1 MSQTKHFD
9 LIFLG
14 AGLASGTVARFL
26 KLKHPDLRILI
37 LEKKPDTNHSP
48 GESTVGVAGMFFI
61 RDLGLSTY
69 LYLNHLPKNG
79 LRYFFTPE
87 DLTHYPNL
95 EISDCSEIGSNLM
108 PIFPTFQ
115 VDRKRLDKDL
125 WHMNEKLGIT
135 TLYGVSFADSDVSF
149 GSGNDSHT
157 ISYQYDNQTFLASA
171 RWMIQAQGRRSTT
184 FAKIFPA
191 TLDTEHLTAGAW
203 GRYEN
208 VKDIDSLGND
218 QFRSRVGYT
227 SRYLS
232 TNHFMGRGYWIWA
245 IPIARGL
252 VSFGVVYD
260 KVELG
265 RDLCSSEAMNEFFR
279 QHPLVSKL
287 LDGATQIDFQFGT
300 DLAHRASAYCSPD
313 RLALIGDSLMF
324 VDPFYSPGSDL
335 IARQA
340 WYLHHLISASDT
352 DELKHRSQVLNDLIR
367 LEFDSL
373 KLLYCNQYPGFGSFE
388 LYNIKA
394 LWDFHSYT
402 NRVLWNYF
410 SGKAQDFE
418 FCENEVKH
426 QQRGLATTRAI
437 QNGFISLC
445 QWLDDS
451 KMYDR
456 KNLGQY
462 SLRQNRFPIEEQML
476 SGNYS
481 DDDSL
486 LQHLHLCRLVI
497 DELVNLR
504 FQLNGG
510 FSRQFLHD
518 NLLFNTM
525 EKFELNQTWLSG
537 FLNRLS
543 ARFFRQVG
551 ASDTNL
557 LLTIEDLQKDL
568 PHALVNA
575 SESIKSEAREVWNR
589 PLANVVLRDMHGSKN
604 LVRV

>member
-1 MSQTKHFD
+1 MSQPTHYD

-14 AGLASGTVARFL
+14 AGLASGMVARFL
-26 KLKHPDLRILI
+26 KRKNPHLKILI

-79 LRYFFTPE
+79 LRYFFIPDDVSLHE
-87 DLTHYPNL
+87 NL
-95 EISDCSEIGSNLM
+95 MFEDCSEIGSNLL

-115 VDRKRLDKDL
+115 LDRKRLDKDL
-125 WHMNEKLGIT
+125 WHMNEELGIE
-135 TLYGVSFADSDVSF
+135 TLYGVKYSDSDVIF
-149 GSGNDSHT
+149 GDATAVHSIKYCHNNID
-157 ISYQYDNQTFLASA
+157 YVASCA
-171 RWMIQAQGRRSTT
+171 WMIQAQGRRSST
-184 FAKIFPA
+184 FSQIFPS
-191 TLDTEHLTAGAW
+191 TPDSEHLTAGAW
-203 GRYEN
+203 GRYETVN
-208 VKDIDSLGND
+208 DIDSLGSPS
-218 QFRSRVGYT
+218 FFARVGYT

-232 TNHFMGRGYWIWA
+232 TNHFMGKGYWIWA

-260 KVELG
+260 KTTLG
-265 RDLCSSEAMNEFFR
+265 RDLLSSDSMNAFFNE
-279 QHPLVSKL
+279 HPLVRQL
-287 LDGATQIDFQFGT
+287 LKGARQIDFQCGSE
-300 DLAHRASAYCSPD
+300 LAHKTSSFCSD
-313 RLALIGDSLMF
+313 RRLAVIGDSLMF

-340 WYLHHLISASDT
+340 WYLDHLVTVSDLV
-352 DELKHRSQVLNDLIR
+352 ELKRRSQVLNQLIGV
-367 LEFDSL
+367 EYENL

-402 NRVLWNYF
+402 NRVLWNFY
-410 SGKAQDFE
+410 SCKAQTFE

-426 QQRGLATTRAI
+426 QTRGLATTRAI
-437 QNGFISLC
+437 QNGFIALYK
-445 QWLDDS
+445 WLSDS
-451 KMYDR
+451 GIADR

-462 SLRQNRFPIEEQML
+462 SLRQNRFLIEEQML

-497 DELVNLR
+497 GEMCDLR
-504 FQLNGG
+504 FGLNGG
-510 FSRQFLHD
+510 FFRQILHD

-525 EKFELNQTWLSG
+525 ENFELNASWLEQFLTRCSKSFTRQLGNSG
-537 FLNRLS
+537 LSLNLCIDDLNQEIPS
-543 ARFFRQVG
+543 CFSG
-551 ASDTNL
+551 ASDTIKDAARL
-557 LLTIEDLQKDL
+557 LWCQK
-568 PHALVNA
+568 PT
-575 SESIKSEAREVWNR
+575 
-589 PLANVVLRDMHGSKN
+589 NVVYQQMHGTRR
-604 LVRV
+604 LTG